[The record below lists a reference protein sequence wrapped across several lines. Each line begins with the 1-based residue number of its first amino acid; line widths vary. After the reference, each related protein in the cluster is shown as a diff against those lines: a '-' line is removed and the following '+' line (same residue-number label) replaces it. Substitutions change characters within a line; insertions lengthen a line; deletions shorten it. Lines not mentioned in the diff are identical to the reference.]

1 MNPLARVVA
10 FIVCVAAAFW
20 LYGIGRTMAETVGVS
35 WHGTLC
41 GALLGFVSPF
51 GVVIL
56 IALVRRGRNRWLVT
70 ALTLAFVLGDVS
82 SELWI
87 LHEERR
93 FASEMTIVREIRS
106 RPRGWP
112 NGSASLVYLPG
123 KGIHATD

>member
-1 MNPLARVVA
+1 MNRLARVVA
-10 FIVCVAAAFW
+10 FIAGVAVAFW

-41 GALLGFVSPF
+41 GALLGFVAPF
-51 GVVIL
+51 GAVIL
-56 IALVRRGRNRWLVT
+56 IALARRSRQRRLT
-70 ALTLAFVLGDVS
+70 RALTLAFVLGSVS

-87 LHEERR
+87 LHDERR
-93 FASEMTIVREIRS
+93 FASEVTTAGEIRS
-106 RPRGWP
+106 RPRAWP